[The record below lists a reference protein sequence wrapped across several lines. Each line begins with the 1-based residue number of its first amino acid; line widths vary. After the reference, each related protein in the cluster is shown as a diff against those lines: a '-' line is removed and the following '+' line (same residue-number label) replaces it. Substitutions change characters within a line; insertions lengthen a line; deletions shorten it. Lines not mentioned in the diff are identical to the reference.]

1 MTQFVKTPDREWIK
15 KRLMGVSIC
24 IAFVFSL
31 LIFRLIYLQIVK
43 GEEYRRYSKNNCIRL
58 GSIKAPRGLIYDR
71 NGILIVDNRPS
82 FNLKIVL
89 EDARPLEKTIST
101 LSDLI
106 DVPYEELWEKIGQF
120 EKKSYYQPFVLKKNI
135 SRKQLAVV
143 EAHNFDL
150 PGITITV
157 EPRRNYIYKKSCAH
171 LLGYIGEINKK
182 ELESGTYLGVDSGD
196 SIGRYGLEK
205 TYEEL
210 LRGSRGGRQVEVDA
224 NGRIIRVL
232 REVDPVPGKNLYLTV
247 DFELQNIAESMLKKK
262 AGAIIALDPAN
273 GEVLAMASAPSFDQ
287 NDFIG
292 GVSIKKWKELIS
304 DPKKPMINK
313 AFQGEYPPGSVYKI
327 VSAIAGL
334 EEKLIDQNTKSV
346 CKGFHRYGNRVYRC
360 WRKSGHGEVGLVD
373 AIEQSCDVFFY
384 NVGEKVGVDAL
395 AKYAKGCGL
404 ARKTGINLGN
414 ERKGL
419 IPTSAWKLKR
429 FGEPW
434 QGGENLSIAIGQGF
448 DLVTPLQ
455 MAVLI
460 AAVGN
465 GGVLYKPQIL
475 KTIKQPGGDIVEEKL
490 PEITGSLPVSEEN
503 LRLIKK
509 GLFGVVQGKKGTARS
524 VRMKGVEI
532 AGKTGTA
539 QVFSIKDGEAID
551 GDELRYNLR
560 DHAWFVCYAPAVNP
574 IIAVSVLIE
583 HGQHGSSGAGPVAKA
598 IVKKYLEIKGWTGA
612 KGVTKQIKKNQI
624 KTNGESDV

>member
-1 MTQFVKTPDREWIK
+1 VTQFVKTPDREWIK
-15 KRLMGVSIC
+15 KRLVGVSIC
-24 IAFVFSL
+24 IAAAFIILV
-31 LIFRLIYLQIVK
+31 FRLIYLQIVK
-43 GEEYRRYSKNNCIRL
+43 GEEFRRYSKNNCIRL
-58 GSIKAPRGLIYDR
+58 KSVNAPRGLIYDR

-82 FNLKIVL
+82 FNLNIVL
-89 EDARPLEKTIST
+89 EDAKPLEKTINT
-101 LSDLI
+101 LSELI
-106 DVPYEELWEKIGQF
+106 NVPYEELSDRIDKF
-120 EKKSYYQPFVLKKNI
+120 EKKSYYKPFALKKNI
-135 SRKQLAVV
+135 SREQLAVV

-150 PGITITV
+150 PGIIISV

-182 ELESGTYLGVDSGD
+182 ELESGDYLGVASGD

-205 TYEEL
+205 SFEEL

-224 NGRIIRVL
+224 NGRVIRIL
-232 REVDPVPGKNLYLTV
+232 KEVDPVPGKNLYLTV
-247 DFELQNIAESMLKKK
+247 DFELQHIAESMLEGK
-262 AGAIIALDPAN
+262 AGAIIALDPSN
-273 GEVLAMASAPSFDQ
+273 GEVLAMSSAPSFDQ

-292 GVSIKKWKELIS
+292 GVSTKKWKELIS
-304 DPKKPMINK
+304 DSKKPMINK

-334 EEKLIDQNTKSV
+334 EEKLIDLSTTSI

-360 WRKSGHGEVGLVD
+360 WRKGGHGEVDLIES
-373 AIEQSCDVFFY
+373 IEQSCDVFFY
-384 NVGEKVGVDAL
+384 NVGEKVGVDIL

-419 IPTSAWKLKR
+419 IPTSEWKLKR

-434 QGGENLSIAIGQGF
+434 QGGENLSIAIGQGY

-475 KTIKQPGGDIVEEKL
+475 KSVKNSDGDIIEKKA
-490 PEITGSLPVSEEN
+490 PEIMGSLPVSEAN
-503 LRLIKK
+503 LNIIKK
-509 GLFGVVQGKKGTARS
+509 GLLDVVQGKKGTAKI

-539 QVFSIKDGEAID
+539 QVFSIKEGEEID
-551 GDELRYNLR
+551 VDELRYNLR

-574 IIAVSVLIE
+574 VIAVSVLIE
-583 HGQHGSSGAGPVAKA
+583 HGKHGSSGAGPVARA
-598 IVKKYLEIKGWTGA
+598 VVEKYLKIKGWTG
-612 KGVTKQIKKNQI
+612 KDNEK
-624 KTNGESDV
+624 

>member
-1 MTQFVKTPDREWIK
+1 MAQFAKSPDREWIK

-24 IAFVFSL
+24 IAAVFIL
-31 LIFRLIYLQIVK
+31 LVFRLIYLQIVK

-58 GSIKAPRGLIYDR
+58 KSIKAPRGLIYDR

-82 FNLKIVL
+82 FNLKVVL
-89 EDARPLEKTIST
+89 EDARPLEKTINK
-101 LSDLI
+101 LSELI
-106 DVPYEELWEKIGQF
+106 DVPYQELWDKIDQF
-120 EKKSYYQPFVLKKNI
+120 EKKSYYKPFVLKKNI

-150 PGITITV
+150 PGILIAV

-182 ELESGTYLGVDSGD
+182 ELESGKYLGVTSGD

-205 TYEEL
+205 SFEEL

-224 NGRIIRVL
+224 NGRVIRIL

-247 DFELQNIAESMLKKK
+247 DFELQHIAESMLKGK

-292 GVSIKKWKELIS
+292 GVSTKKWKELIS
-304 DPKKPMINK
+304 DSKKPMINK

-327 VSAIAGL
+327 VSAIAAL
-334 EEKLIDQNTKSV
+334 EEDLIDQNTTSV
-346 CKGFHRYGNRVYRC
+346 CPGFHKYGNRVYRC
-360 WRKSGHGEVGLVD
+360 WKKGGHGKVD
-373 AIEQSCDVFFY
+373 LLESIEQSCDVFFY
-384 NVGEKVGVDAL
+384 HVGEKVGVDTL

-414 ERKGL
+414 ELKGL
-419 IPTSAWKLKR
+419 IPTAEWKLKR

-475 KTIKQPGGDIVEEKL
+475 KFVKNSDGDVIKKQSS
-490 PEITGSLPVSEEN
+490 EITGNLPASEDT
-503 LRLIKK
+503 LKIVQK
-509 GLFGVVQGKKGTARS
+509 GLFDVVQGKKGTARI
-524 VRMKGVEI
+524 VRIKGVEM
-532 AGKTGTA
+532 AGKTDTA
-539 QVFSIKDGEAID
+539 QVFSIKQGEEID
-551 GDELRYNLR
+551 SDELRYNLR

-574 IIAVSVLIE
+574 VIAVSVLIE
-583 HGQHGSSGAGPVAKA
+583 HGKHGSIGAGPVAKA
-598 IVKKYLEIKGWTGA
+598 LVKKYLEIKGLLGETTE
-612 KGVTKQIKKNQI
+612 KKQ
-624 KTNGESDV
+624 

>member
-1 MTQFVKTPDREWIK
+1 MIQFAKTPDREWIK
-15 KRLMGVSIC
+15 KRLMGASVC
-24 IAFVFSL
+24 IAVVFIL
-31 LIFRLIYLQIVK
+31 LVFRLLYLQIIK

-58 GSIKAPRGLIYDR
+58 KTIKAPRGLIYDR
-71 NGILIVDNRPS
+71 NGVLIVDNRPS

-89 EDARPLEKTIST
+89 EDARPLEKTIRK
-101 LSDLI
+101 LSELI
-106 DVPYEELWEKIGQF
+106 NVPYQEFSDKIGQF
-120 EKKSYYQPFVLKKNI
+120 EKKSYYKPFVLKKNL

-150 PGITITV
+150 PGIMIAV

-171 LLGYIGEINKK
+171 MLGYIGEINKK
-182 ELESGTYLGVDSGD
+182 ELESKKYSGVTSGD
-196 SIGRYGLEK
+196 SIGKYGLEK
-205 TYEEL
+205 SFEDL

-224 NGRIIRVL
+224 SGRVIRIL
-232 REVDPVPGKNLYLTV
+232 REVDPIPGKNLYLTV
-247 DFELQNIAESMLKKK
+247 DFELQHIAESMLEGK
-262 AGAIIALDPAN
+262 AGAVIAMDPSN
-273 GEVLAMASAPSFDQ
+273 GEVLAMASAPAFDQ

-292 GVSIKKWKELIS
+292 GVSTAKWKELIS
-304 DPKKPMINK
+304 DSKKPMINK

-334 EEKLIDQNTKSV
+334 EENLIDQNTKFF
-346 CKGFHRYGNRVYRC
+346 CPGFHKYGNRVYRC
-360 WRKSGHGEVGLVD
+360 WKKSGHGEVGIIE

-384 NVGEKVGVDAL
+384 HVGEKVGVDTL

-404 ARKTGINLGN
+404 ARRTGIDLGN
-414 ERKGL
+414 ELKGL
-419 IPTSAWKLKR
+419 IPTSQWKLKR

-434 QGGENLSIAIGQGF
+434 QGGENLSIVIGQSY

-475 KTIKQPGGDIVEEKL
+475 KLVKNSDGDIIKKQFS
-490 PEITGSLPVSEEN
+490 EITGNLPASEDT
-503 LRLIKK
+503 LKIVQK
-509 GLFGVVQGKKGTARS
+509 GLFDVVQGKKGTARI
-524 VRMKGVEI
+524 VRLKGVEM

-539 QVFSIKDGEAID
+539 QVFSIKQGEEID
-551 GDELRYNLR
+551 EDELRYNLR

-574 IIAVSVLIE
+574 VIAVSVLIE
-583 HGQHGSSGAGPVAKA
+583 HGKHGSSGAGPVAKA
-598 IVKKYLEIKGWTGA
+598 IVKKYLEIKGLLG
-612 KGVTKQIKKNQI
+612 
-624 KTNGESDV
+624 KTNEKSD

>member
-1 MTQFVKTPDREWIK
+1 VLFAKTPDKEWIK
-15 KRLMGVSIC
+15 KRLIGVSIV
-24 IAFVFSL
+24 IAAGFIL
-31 LIFRLIYLQIVK
+31 LILRLVYLQIVK

-58 GSIKAPRGLIYDR
+58 KTIKAPRGLIYDR
-71 NGILIVDNRPS
+71 NGVLIVDNRPS

-89 EDARPLEKTIST
+89 EDARPLKKTISE
-101 LSDLI
+101 LALLI
-106 DVPYEELWEKIGQF
+106 DVPYQELWEKISKF
-120 EKKSYYQPFVLKKNI
+120 EKRSYYKPFLLKKNI

-150 PGITITV
+150 PGIIIAV

-182 ELESGTYLGVDSGD
+182 ELQSGKYSGVASGD

-205 TYEEL
+205 SFEDL
-210 LRGSRGGRQVEVDA
+210 LRGSRGGKQVEVDA
-224 NGRIIRVL
+224 NGRVMRVL
-232 REVDPVPGKNLYLTV
+232 KEVDPVPGKNLYLTV
-247 DFELQNIAESMLKKK
+247 DFKLQHIAESMLHDK
-262 AGAIIALDPAN
+262 AGTIIALDPSN

-292 GVSIKKWKELIS
+292 GVSIEKWKELIS
-304 DPKKPMINK
+304 DSKKPMINK
-313 AFQGEYPPGSVYKI
+313 AFQGEYPPGSIYKI

-334 EEKLIDQNTKSV
+334 EEKIIDRNTKFI
-346 CKGFHRYGNRVYRC
+346 CPGFRKYGNRVYRC
-360 WRKSGHGEVGLVD
+360 WRKTGHGEVNVTD

-384 NVGEKVGVDAL
+384 HVGEKIGVDTL
-395 AKYAKGCGL
+395 AKYAQGCGL
-404 ARKTGINLGN
+404 GQKTGINLGN
-414 ERKGL
+414 ELDGL

-429 FGEPW
+429 FKEPW
-434 QGGENLSIAIGQGF
+434 QGGENLSIAIGQGY

-475 KTIKQPGGDIVEEKL
+475 KFVKNSDGELIKEIM
-490 PEITGSLPVSEEN
+490 PEIRGSLPASEGT
-503 LRLIKK
+503 IKIVQK
-509 GLFGVVQGKKGTARS
+509 GLLNVVQGEKGTARAL
-524 VRMKGVEI
+524 RIKGVKI

-539 QVFSIKDGEAID
+539 QVFSVKEGEGLSTA
-551 GDELRYNLR
+551 ELKYNLR

-574 IIAVSVLIE
+574 VIAVSVLIE
-583 HGQHGSSGAGPVAKA
+583 HGKHGSSGAGPVAKA
-598 IVKKYLEIKGWTGA
+598 VVKEFLEIKGLL
-612 KGVTKQIKKNQI
+612 KKNIDQSNQ
-624 KTNGESDV
+624 KKSD

>member
-1 MTQFVKTPDREWIK
+1 MVQFAKTPDREWIK

-24 IAFVFSL
+24 IAAVFIL
-31 LIFRLIYLQIVK
+31 LVMRLIYLQIVK

-58 GSIKAPRGLIYDR
+58 KSIKAPRGLIYDR
-71 NGILIVDNRPS
+71 NGVLIVDNRPS

-89 EDARPLEKTIST
+89 EDARPLEKTISK
-101 LSDLI
+101 LSELI
-106 DVPYEELWEKIGQF
+106 NVPYQELWYKIGQF
-120 EKKSYYQPFVLKKNI
+120 EKKSYYKPFVLKKNI

-150 PGITITV
+150 PGIIIAV

-171 LLGYIGEINKK
+171 LLGYIGEINQN
-182 ELESGTYLGVDSGD
+182 ELDSGKYSGVASGD

-205 TYEEL
+205 SYEEL
-210 LRGSRGGRQVEVDA
+210 LRGNRGGRQVEVDA
-224 NGRIIRVL
+224 NGRVIRVL

-247 DFELQNIAESMLKKK
+247 DFALQHVAESMLEDK
-262 AGAIIALDPAN
+262 AGAIIALNPAN

-292 GVSIKKWKELIS
+292 GVSTTKWNELIS
-304 DPKKPMINK
+304 DSKKPMINK

-327 VSAIAGL
+327 VSAIAVL
-334 EEKLIDQNTKSV
+334 EEGLIDQNTKFS
-346 CKGFHRYGNRVYRC
+346 CSGSHKYGNRVYRC
-360 WRKSGHGEVGLVD
+360 WKKSGHGEVDLH
-373 AIEQSCDVFFY
+373 ASIEQSCDVFFY
-384 NVGEKVGVDAL
+384 HVGEKVGVDTL

-414 ERKGL
+414 ELDGL
-419 IPTSAWKLKR
+419 IPTAEWKLKR

-434 QGGENLSIAIGQGF
+434 QGGENLSIVIGQGF

-475 KTIKQPGGDIVEEKL
+475 KSVRNSDGDMVMEVA
-490 PEITGSLPVSEEN
+490 PEIKGSLPASEET
-503 LRLIKK
+503 LRIVKK
-509 GLFGVVQGKKGTARS
+509 GLLDVVHGKKGTARN

-539 QVFSIKDGEAID
+539 QVFSIKEGEES
-551 GDELRYNLR
+551 GRDELRYNLR
-560 DHAWFVCYAPAVNP
+560 DHAWFVCYAPAENP
-574 IIAVSVLIE
+574 VIAVSVLIE

-598 IVKKYLEIKGWTGA
+598 IVKKYLEIKGFIGKNTG
-612 KGVTKQIKKNQI
+612 KPDQNK
-624 KTNGESDV
+624 SD

>member
-1 MTQFVKTPDREWIK
+1 MLFAKTPDKEWIK
-15 KRLMGVSIC
+15 KRLIGVSIV
-24 IAFVFSL
+24 IAAGFIL
-31 LIFRLIYLQIVK
+31 LILRLVYLQIVK

-58 GSIKAPRGLIYDR
+58 KTIKAPRGLIYDR
-71 NGILIVDNRPS
+71 NGVLIVDNRPS

-89 EDARPLEKTIST
+89 EDARPLKKTISE
-101 LSDLI
+101 LALLI
-106 DVPYEELWEKIGQF
+106 DVPYQELWEKISKF
-120 EKKSYYQPFVLKKNI
+120 EKRSYYKPFLLKKNI

-150 PGITITV
+150 PGIIIAV

-182 ELESGTYLGVDSGD
+182 ELQSGKYSGVASGD

-205 TYEEL
+205 SFEDL
-210 LRGSRGGRQVEVDA
+210 LRGSRGGKQVEVDA
-224 NGRIIRVL
+224 NGRVMRVL
-232 REVDPVPGKNLYLTV
+232 KEVDPVPGKNLYLTV
-247 DFELQNIAESMLKKK
+247 DFKLQHIAESMLHDK
-262 AGAIIALDPAN
+262 AGTIIALDPSN

-292 GVSIKKWKELIS
+292 GVSIEKWKELIS
-304 DPKKPMINK
+304 DSKKPMINK
-313 AFQGEYPPGSVYKI
+313 AFQGEYPPGSIYKI

-334 EEKLIDQNTKSV
+334 EEKIIDRNTKFI
-346 CKGFHRYGNRVYRC
+346 CPGFRKYGNRVYRC
-360 WRKSGHGEVGLVD
+360 WRKTGHGEVNVTD

-384 NVGEKVGVDAL
+384 HVGEKIGVDTL
-395 AKYAKGCGL
+395 AKYAHGCGL
-404 ARKTGINLGN
+404 GQKTGINLGN
-414 ERKGL
+414 ELDGL

-429 FGEPW
+429 FKEPW
-434 QGGENLSIAIGQGF
+434 QGGENLSIAIGQGY

-475 KTIKQPGGDIVEEKL
+475 KFVKNSDGELIKEIM
-490 PEITGSLPVSEEN
+490 PEIRGSLPASEGT
-503 LRLIKK
+503 IKIVQK
-509 GLFGVVQGKKGTARS
+509 GLLNVVQGEKGTARAL
-524 VRMKGVEI
+524 RIKGVKI

-539 QVFSIKDGEAID
+539 QVFSVKEGEGLSTA
-551 GDELRYNLR
+551 ELKYNLR

-574 IIAVSVLIE
+574 VIAVSVLIE
-583 HGQHGSSGAGPVAKA
+583 HGKHGSSGAGPVAKA
-598 IVKKYLEIKGWTGA
+598 VVKEFLEIKGLL
-612 KGVTKQIKKNQI
+612 KKNIDQSNQ
-624 KTNGESDV
+624 KKSD